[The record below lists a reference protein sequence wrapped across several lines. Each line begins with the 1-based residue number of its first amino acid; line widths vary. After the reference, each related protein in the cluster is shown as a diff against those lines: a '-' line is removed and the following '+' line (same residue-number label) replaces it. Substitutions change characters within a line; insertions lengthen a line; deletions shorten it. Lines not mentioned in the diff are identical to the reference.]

1 MNGRELIAVTGMG
14 LITSLGNTLEETW
27 QGMMHGRSGVKTI
40 SRFSPKELPT
50 QFAACV
56 DTFDSPLAMPFER
69 VLHLARS
76 AMREALSHAHLAPG
90 DMDKTRLFL
99 ATSTAELDWTARL
112 AQRRPELLDESDNAE
127 EIRARLVDVTD
138 QAYAGN
144 ILSHELGLKL
154 PPISVT
160 TACASGASAI
170 QLAQESLLAG
180 HVQKAIV
187 VAADSSVFPE
197 GILRFALLSALSKRN
212 DNPAGACRPFSKD
225 RDGFVMGEAGAALTL
240 ERYSDAQERG
250 APIYGFILGCGDAT
264 DNFHRTRSHPSGDA
278 ILASMQNALDR
289 AHLSP
294 DQIDYVNAHG
304 TGTPEN
310 DKMEALGVMRLFAS
324 SPRTPPISANK
335 SMIGHT
341 LTAAGAVEAVITL
354 KTLSA
359 GVLPPTIN
367 CHAPDPEIT
376 LDVVPNVARPCE
388 GKYALSNSF
397 GFGGQNVTLVLARA
411 DAFSEENRS

>member
-1 MNGRELIAVTGMG
+1 MNTRELIAVTGMG
-14 LITSLGNTLEETW
+14 LVTSLGNTLEETW

-50 QFAACV
+50 QFAAYV
-56 DTFDSPLAMPFER
+56 DTFDTPKTMPYER
-69 VLHLARS
+69 ALHLARS
-76 AMREALSHAHLAPG
+76 AMREALSYAHWSAG
-90 DMDKTRLFL
+90 DMDMTRLFL

-112 AQRRPELLDESDNAE
+112 AQRRPELLGESDNAE
-127 EIRARLVDVTD
+127 EIMARLVDVTD

-144 ILSHELGLKL
+144 VLSHELGLKL

-187 VAADSSVFPE
+187 AAADSSVFPE
-197 GILRFALLSALSKRN
+197 GILRFTLLSALSKRN
-212 DNPAGACRPFSKD
+212 DNPTGACRPFSRD
-225 RDGFVMGEAGAALTL
+225 RDGFVMGEAGGALTL
-240 ERYSDAQERG
+240 ERYSDALERG
-250 APIYGFILGCGDAT
+250 ASIYGFILGCGDAT

-278 ILASMQNALDR
+278 ILDSMQSALNH
-289 AHLSP
+289 AQLSP

-304 TGTPEN
+304 TGTSEN
-310 DKMEALGVMRLFAS
+310 DKMEALGVTRLFENS
-324 SPRTPPISANK
+324 QRIPPISANK

-341 LTAAGAVEAVITL
+341 LIAAGAVEAIITL
-354 KTLSA
+354 KTLSS
-359 GVLPPTIN
+359 GILPPTIN
-367 CHAPDPEIT
+367 YQTPDPEIM

-388 GKYALSNSF
+388 IKYALSNSF